1 MKIDNA
7 RMSQIVQQTSSSQQ
21 LLTKLYEKL
30 GTGKRINRASDDAA
44 GIAVAKELEKM
55 SRGYKQAGA
64 NIGDAMSA
72 LKIAEGSTS
81 TITDMLQRM
90 NELSVEAANDTLNPS
105 NRNALNNEFQQLKQE
120 VSRMAESSQ
129 FNTMDLLNGKSPLS
143 DGTGKF
149 QVGPNAGDEINAEAS
164 NFTAAGLGIMNL
176 DISSQAGARG
186 AMDGLNAAFGVVNE
200 SRAGFGAQINRLEYA
215 ASNNEN
221 MNVNTTAALSLIEDL
236 DFAEALMNKA
246 TADVLGQS
254 AMLSQRNFQDVSRN
268 SMLAL
273 MGQ

>member
-149 QVGPNAGDEINAEAS
+149 QVGPNAVDEINAEAS

>member
-72 LKIAEGSTS
+72 LQIAEGSTS

-236 DFAEALMNKA
+236 DFADALMNKA
-246 TADVLGQS
+246 TAEVLGQS
-254 AMLSQRNFQDVSRN
+254 AMLAQRNFQDVSRN

>member
-21 LLTKLYEKL
+21 LLSKLYEKL

-72 LKIAEGSTS
+72 LQIAEGSTS

-129 FNTMDLLNGKSPLS
+129 FNTMDLLNGRSPLS

-164 NFTAAGLGIMNL
+164 NFTAGGLGIMNL

-186 AMDGLNAAFGVVNE
+186 AVDGLNAAFGVVNE

-236 DFAEALMNKA
+236 DFAEALMDKA

-254 AMLSQRNFQDVSRN
+254 AMLAQRNFQDVSRN